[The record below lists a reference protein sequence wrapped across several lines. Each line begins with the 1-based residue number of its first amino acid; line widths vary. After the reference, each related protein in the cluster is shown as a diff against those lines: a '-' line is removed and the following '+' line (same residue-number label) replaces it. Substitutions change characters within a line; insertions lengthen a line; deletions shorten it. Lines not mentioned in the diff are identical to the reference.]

1 MNKQWCCENITKRK
15 FYIGQDPQKYASV
28 LPSASFIFSWSSYT
42 SAFNIYPICLCPRSH
57 SMNSS
62 QTNNMVLRVS
72 RPIVQNTLPCVL
84 TLPCDLLP
92 ELLLISQPFLPY
104 ILLPPL
110 SLRSFCLF
118 SLPHLRLPDYLF
130 SCPFF
135 AFTLVIISELW
146 LLPRHTF
153 RAQISSR
160 KTCPFLKIQIV
171 KI

>member
-1 MNKQWCCENITKRK
+1 MKT
-15 FYIGQDPQKYASV
+15 
-28 LPSASFIFSWSSYT
+28 LPGESFT
-42 SAFNIYPICLCPRSH
+42 SAKTHRNTLPLCQVHLASSLRVPTPLPLISILFV
-57 SMNSS
+57 SAQEAFLSTPLS

-72 RPIVQNTLPCVL
+72 RPIVQNTLLCVL

-146 LLPRHTF
+146 LLPRHAF

-160 KTCPFLKIQIV
+160 KTCPSLH
-171 KI
+171 

>member
-1 MNKQWCCENITKRK
+1 MKT
-15 FYIGQDPQKYASV
+15 
-28 LPSASFIFSWSSYT
+28 LPRESFT
-42 SAFNIYPICLCPRSH
+42 SAKTHRNTLPLCQVHLSSSLGVPTRLPLKSILFV
-57 SMNSS
+57 SAQEAILSTPLS
-62 QTNNMVLRVS
+62 QTNYMVLRVS

-104 ILLPPL
+104 ILLPPIY
-110 SLRSFCLF
+110 LRSFCAF

-130 SCPFF
+130 SCPFL

-160 KTCPFLKIQIV
+160 KTCPSLH
-171 KI
+171 